1 MHDPI
6 RIFVDARIMGD
17 NQDAAIFIE
26 YFLLDERDDH
36 PPGVT
41 VQRGGRFVENQDL
54 WAADN
59 RARDRDTLLL
69 SAESL
74 TGRISPRPFSPTI
87 SRVFFAS
94 ATDSFQLRSFKI
106 SGMATFSAVVNR
118 GKRW

>member
-1 MHDPI
+1 
-6 RIFVDARIMGD
+6 MGD

-69 SAESL
+69 SAREL
-74 TGRISPRPFSPTI
+74 DRQN
-87 SRVFFAS
+87 FAP
-94 ATDSFQLRSFKI
+94 ALQPDDLQGLLCLGDGFIPVALL
-106 SGMATFSAVVNR
+106 
-118 GKRW
+118 